1 MNFLWDQ
8 FWPAV
13 TAAVVF
19 GVISG
24 AFAFRRRRSLK
35 RTLLLAAGVAATLL
49 AGFAWVGPAGAGE
62 RFAAAVDREA
72 RQVLVNY
79 EVTQFQARTQR
90 APVARTVLLSGPADD
105 FQRGELVRI
114 MKVVPGV
121 ANARWDGR
129 KSGLPLVAEVEL
141 VALLSFGLGLV
152 LAYLLELRRRSRA
165 QWSW

>member
-13 TAAVVF
+13 TAAVVI

-24 AFAFRRRRSLK
+24 AFAFRGRRSGR
-35 RTLLLAAGVAATLL
+35 RTLVLAAGVAATLL
-49 AGFAWVGPAGAGE
+49 AGFTWVGPAGAGE

-79 EVTQFQARTQR
+79 EVTHLEAHTQR

-121 ANARWDGR
+121 TNARWDGR
-129 KSGLPLVAEVEL
+129 KSGLPLIAEVEL
-141 VALLSFGLGLV
+141 AALLSFGIGLL

>member
-8 FWPAV
+8 FWPAI
-13 TAAVVF
+13 TAAVVI

-24 AFAFRRRRSLK
+24 AFAFRRRRSRR
-35 RTLLLAAGVAATLL
+35 RTLTLAAGVAATLL
-49 AGFAWVGPAGAGE
+49 AGFFWVGPAGAGE

-79 EVTQFQARTQR
+79 EVTHLQASTQR
-90 APVARTVLLSGPADD
+90 DPLARTVLLSGPADD

-129 KSGLPLVAEVEL
+129 KSGLPLLAEVEL
-141 VALLSFGLGLV
+141 VALLSFGLGLL

>member
-13 TAAVVF
+13 TAAVVL
-19 GVISG
+19 GVIAG
-24 AFAFRRRRSLK
+24 ALAFRRRRSRRRALI
-35 RTLLLAAGVAATLL
+35 LAAGIAATLL
-49 AGFAWVGPAGAGE
+49 AGFFWVGPAGAGE

-72 RQVLVNY
+72 AQALVNY
-79 EVTQFQARTQR
+79 EMTQVQARTQR
-90 APVARTVLLSGPADD
+90 EPVARTVMLSGQADD

-129 KSGLPLVAEVEL
+129 KSGLPLIAEVEL
-141 VALLSFGLGLV
+141 AALLSFGLGLV

>member
-8 FWPAV
+8 FWPSV
-13 TAAVVF
+13 TAAVVI

-24 AFAFRRRRSLK
+24 AFAFRIRRSAK
-35 RTLLLAAGVAATLL
+35 RTLILSAGIAATLL

-72 RQVLVNY
+72 KQVLVNY

-90 APVARTVLLSGPADD
+90 EPVARAVLLSGPADD
-105 FQRGELVRI
+105 FQRAELVRI

-129 KSGLPLVAEVEL
+129 KSNLPLIAEVEL
-141 VALLSFGLGLV
+141 AALLSFGLGLL

>member
-1 MNFLWDQ
+1 MNFLWDH

-13 TAAVVF
+13 TAAVLI

-24 AFAFRRRRSLK
+24 AFAFRKRRS
-35 RTLLLAAGVAATLL
+35 RALLLAAGAAATLL
-49 AGFAWVGPAGAGE
+49 VGFAWVGPAGAGE

-79 EVTQFQARTQR
+79 EVPQFQARTQR
-90 APVARTVLLSGPADD
+90 EPVARTILLSGPADD
-105 FQRGELVRI
+105 FQRGELIRI
-114 MKVVPGV
+114 MKVIPGV

-129 KSGLPLVAEVEL
+129 KSGLPLIAEVEL
-141 VALLSFGLGLV
+141 AALLSFGIGLL

>member
-13 TAAVVF
+13 TAAVVI

-24 AFAFRRRRSLK
+24 AFAFRRRRSRK
-35 RTLLLAAGVAATLL
+35 RTSILAAGVAATLL
-49 AGFAWVGPAGAGE
+49 AAFAWVGPAGAGE
-62 RFAAAVDREA
+62 RFASAVDREA

-79 EVTQFQARTQR
+79 EVTHLRARTQR
-90 APVARTVLLSGPADD
+90 DPVARTILLSGPADD

-129 KSGLPLVAEVEL
+129 KSGLPLIAEVEL
-141 VALLSFGLGLV
+141 AALLTFGLGLL

>member
-13 TAAVVF
+13 TAAVVI

-24 AFAFRRRRSLK
+24 AFAFRRRRSPE
-35 RTLLLAAGVAATLL
+35 RTLILAGGVAATLL
-49 AGFAWVGPAGAGE
+49 AGFAWVGPGGAGE

-79 EVTQFQARTQR
+79 EVTHLQARTQR
-90 APVARTVLLSGPADD
+90 EPVARTVLLSGAADD

-129 KSGLPLVAEVEL
+129 KSGLPLLAEVEL
-141 VALLSFGLGLV
+141 AALLSFGLGLL

>member
-13 TAAVVF
+13 TAAVVI

-24 AFAFRRRRSLK
+24 ASAFRRRRSLK
-35 RTLLLAAGVAATLL
+35 RTLILAVGIAATLL

-79 EVTQFQARTQR
+79 EVTHLQARAQR
-90 APVARTVLLSGPADD
+90 DPVARTILLSGPADD

-121 ANARWDGR
+121 ANARWAGR
-129 KSGLPLVAEVEL
+129 KPGLPLIAEVEL
-141 VALLSFGLGLV
+141 AALLSFGIGLL